1 MIGMRYS
8 GILSIF
14 GAAVLTGCQSTTTV
28 PVSKQPLEEMTTPV
42 EAQTSQEAQAYASA
56 EDVLNALTLDTLLV
70 DGKLQQESTEPALED
85 YNNLWMRIRSQFS
98 FDIPQNRRVVTQRN
112 WYAKNQKYL
121 NRVAKRAEPFLYF
134 IVEEIE
140 RRNMPMELA
149 LLPIVESAFDPF
161 AYSHGRASGMWQ
173 FISGTG
179 TRYGLKQN
187 WWYDGRRDVIASTRA
202 ALDYLSFLHKTL
214 DGDWMNAIAA
224 YNSGEGRVLR
234 AIKKNKRKHLP
245 TDFWSLDLPNETD
258 MYVPKLLALVDLL
271 KRHEEFKMT
280 WPQIANHSVVEIVDT
295 KRQTDLSVVADLSGY
310 AIDDLYKLNPGYNQ
324 WASDPKGPHTF
335 LLPKKNAA
343 LLRSKLSDAK
353 LTARPNWERYTIRS
367 GDSLN
372 KIAVKFKTTVAVL
385 QSVNN
390 IKGNMIREGGT
401 LLIPVAAKDPKRYQL
416 VLASKKKVAKQLK
429 RTSGTSRIDYT
440 VKKGDSFW
448 KIAQKFKI
456 STKQLSKWN
465 QNKLPKQIRPGDKL
479 VIWKTKSK
487 NAKTLRT
494 ITYKVRSGDSL
505 ARIAKKFK
513 ISVNDILAW
522 NQLDEKQFIQPG
534 QKLKLHID
542 VTRS

>member
-1 MIGMRYS
+1 MRYS